1 MVEDRII
8 TSGAACTGQSLLLV
22 GIVGKPNVGK
32 STFFSAATL
41 KSVPVAD
48 YPFTTITPN
57 VGMGY
62 LRTKCVCRELGVTDS
77 PRNSVCVDGTRLIP
91 VKLVDVAGLVAG
103 ASEGRGRGNQFLD
116 EIRQADALI
125 HVIDASGGT
134 DEEGRKVEVGSH
146 DPVSDVTMIENELDL
161 WVLGIVKKDWEK
173 SARLSEQLRSSISA
187 HIAQRL
193 SGLGID
199 EEGVTSALVH
209 LHMKAEKPTA
219 WTDQELLSLVRTLR
233 ELNKPSLLAANKADL
248 PSARSAIEKLS
259 SSGRLVIP
267 TASEGELLL
276 RRAAEAKVISYTP
289 GDRDFQV
296 TKSDLTPQQERALRL
311 VKEKILVPF
320 GSTGVQ
326 QAIDKAYFE
335 LLKAIVVYP
344 VEDETKF
351 SDKNGN
357 VLPDAYVM
365 PGGSTALDL
374 AGKIHTDLAKGFLYA
389 IDARTGMRL
398 SGEHA
403 LKDRD
408 VLKIV
413 SSSRRG

>member
-1 MVEDRII
+1 
-8 TSGAACTGQSLLLV
+8 LLV

-41 KSVPVAD
+41 KSVPIAD
-48 YPFTTITPN
+48 YPFTTIAPN

-62 LRTKCVCRELGVTDS
+62 LRTKCVHVEMGVSDN
-77 PRNSVCVDGTRLIP
+77 PRNSVCKDGARLIP

-125 HVIDASGGT
+125 HVVDASGGT

-146 DPVSDVTMIENELDL
+146 DPVADVKMIENELDL
-161 WVLGIVKKDWEK
+161 WILGIIKKDWEK
-173 SARLSEQLRSSISA
+173 SARLTEQVRSSIAA

-199 EEGVTSALVH
+199 EESVEEALLH
-209 LHMKAEKPTA
+209 LHMRTDKPTS
-219 WTDQELLSLVRTLR
+219 WTGGEMINLVRTLR
-233 ELNKPSLLAANKADL
+233 ERNKPSLLAANKADL
-248 PSARSAIEKLS
+248 PGAGERIEKLKS
-259 SSGRLVIP
+259 TGRLVIP
-267 TASEGELLL
+267 AASEAELLL
-276 RRAAEAKVISYTP
+276 RRASEHGLIRYTP
-289 GDRDFQV
+289 GDGKFEVTGTVTPAQV
-296 TKSDLTPQQERALRL
+296 RALEL
-311 VKEKILVPF
+311 VKEKVLGPF

-326 QAIDKAYFE
+326 QAIDRAYFD

-344 VEDETKF
+344 VEDETKL

-374 AGKIHTDLAKGFLYA
+374 AKKVHTDLAQSFLYA

-398 SGEHA
+398 SGEHV
-403 LKDRD
+403 LKNGDI
-408 VLKIV
+408 LKIV